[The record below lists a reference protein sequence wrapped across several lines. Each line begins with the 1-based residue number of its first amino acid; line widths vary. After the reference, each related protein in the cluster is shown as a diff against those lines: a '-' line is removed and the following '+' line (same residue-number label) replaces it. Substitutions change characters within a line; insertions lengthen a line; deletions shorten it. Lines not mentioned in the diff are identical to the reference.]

1 MNIKIS
7 EDTSELRK
15 RTIDDFGDQ
24 WARYTDNEG
33 FYGSV
38 DVLSDTLGPLLSLS
52 AFEGKRVAEIGS
64 GTGRIVRML
73 LAAGAGHV
81 LAIEPS
87 QAVEVLR
94 RNLQSDVHRVE
105 ILHARG
111 DEIPAELDLDFV
123 VSIGVLHHIPD
134 PAPVIAAAWQA
145 LRPGGQIVI
154 WVYGKEGNR
163 LVVGLI
169 VAMRG
174 ITTHMPHWMLALLA
188 STCNLVLDVYV
199 PACRLFP
206 FLPLADYVRNV
217 IGRFSGHKRYLVIYD
232 QLKPAYAKYYTK
244 QEVRSLLE
252 SAGFIDVTL
261 YHRRK
266 YSWTASGR
274 RPE

>member
-1 MNIKIS
+1 METK
-7 EDTSELRK
+7 TSEETSDLRR
-15 RTIDDFGDQ
+15 RTIADFGDQ
-24 WARYTDNEG
+24 WTRYTDNEG

-38 DVLSDTLGPLLSLS
+38 DVLADTLGPLLPLS

-73 LAAGAGHV
+73 LKAGASHV

-94 RNLQSDVHRVE
+94 RNLNGEADRVE

-111 DEIPAELDLDFV
+111 DEIPAGLDLDFV
-123 VSIGVLHHIPD
+123 VSIGVVHHIPD
-134 PAPVIAAAWQA
+134 PGPVIAAAYRA
-145 LRPGGQIVI
+145 LAPGGQMVV

-174 ITTHMPHWMLALLA
+174 ITTHLPHRLLALLA
-188 STCNLVLDVYV
+188 ATCNVALDVYV
-199 PACRLFP
+199 PACRLFS
-206 FLPLADYVRNV
+206 FLPLADYMCNV
-217 IGRFSGHKRYLVIYD
+217 IGKFSRHKRYLVIYD
-232 QLKPAYAKYYTK
+232 QLKPAYAKYYTEK
-244 QEVRSLLE
+244 EARSLLE
-252 SAGFIDVTL
+252 DAGFSDVAL

-266 YSWTASGR
+266 YSWTVIGR
-274 RPE
+274 HP

>member
-1 MNIKIS
+1 MDIRS
-7 EDTSELRK
+7 TEDTSELRK
-15 RTIDDFGDQ
+15 RTIDDFGNQ
-24 WARYTDNEG
+24 WTRYTDNEG

-38 DVLSDTLGPLLSLS
+38 DVLSDTLGPVLPLS

-73 LAAGAGHV
+73 LEAGASHV

-87 QAVEVLR
+87 LAVDVLR
-94 RNLQSDVHRVE
+94 RNLQSDAHRVE
-105 ILHARG
+105 ILHIRG
-111 DEIPAELDLDFV
+111 DEIPAALDLDFV

-134 PAPVIAAAWQA
+134 PIPVVVAACQA
-145 LRPGGQIVI
+145 LRPGGRIVI

-163 LVVGLI
+163 LVVRLI
-169 VAMRG
+169 VAMRT

-188 STCNLVLDVYV
+188 SIFNVALDVYV

-206 FLPLADYVRNV
+206 FLPLADYMRNV
-217 IGRFSGHKRYLVIYD
+217 IGRFSRRKRHLVIYD

-244 QEVRSLLE
+244 KEVRSLLE

-274 RPE
+274 RPA

>member
-1 MNIKIS
+1 MSDDRNTG
-7 EDTSELRK
+7 DLRA
-15 RTIDDFGDQ
+15 RTIADFGDQ
-24 WARYTDNEG
+24 CTRYPDYEG

-38 DVLSDTLGPLLSLS
+38 DLLADTFGPLLPLS

-64 GTGRIVRML
+64 GTGRIVGML
-73 LAAGAGHV
+73 LAAGASRV

-94 RNLQSDVHRVE
+94 RNLQSDAHRVE

-111 DEIPAELDLDFV
+111 DEIPSGLDLDFV

-134 PAPVIAAAWQA
+134 PAPVIAAAYRA

-154 WVYGKEGNR
+154 WVYSKEGNR
-163 LVVGLI
+163 LVVALI
-169 VAMRG
+169 EGMRG

-188 STCNLVLDVYV
+188 SVCNVALDVYV

-206 FLPLADYVRNV
+206 FLPLADYMRNV
-217 IGRFSGHKRYLVIYD
+217 IGKFSRHKRYLVIYD
-232 QLKPAYAKYYTK
+232 QLKPAYAKYYTEK
-244 QEVRSLLE
+244 EVRSLLE
-252 SAGFIDVTL
+252 STGFADVTL
-261 YHRRK
+261 YHRRC

-274 RPE
+274 RPG